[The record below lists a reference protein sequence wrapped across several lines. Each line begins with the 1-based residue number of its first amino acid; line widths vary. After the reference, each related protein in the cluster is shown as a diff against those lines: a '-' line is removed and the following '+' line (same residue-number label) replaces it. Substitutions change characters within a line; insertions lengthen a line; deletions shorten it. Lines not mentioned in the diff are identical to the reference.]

1 MDYTHKPVLLEKS
14 IELLNIKEDGIY
26 FDGTLGRG
34 GHSREILKYLSDKG
48 KLISVDR
55 DKVAVKTVSK
65 IFENE
70 NRIQVEHANFLD
82 IDLVLKKNGIDKVDG
97 IILDLGVSSPQLDN
111 ANRGFSYNKDG
122 PLDMRMNKNQ
132 DKTAADILNS
142 YSEEELSRVISKY
155 GEENWASRI
164 AEFIVRARKD
174 KKIERTLELV
184 EIIKAA
190 VPASARRT
198 GGHPAR
204 RTFQAIR
211 IETNNE
217 LKQLE
222 KMIEESVLY
231 LKKEGRICVI
241 SFHSLEDRIV
251 KHTFRELAKDCVC
264 PPDFPI
270 CVCDKKSE
278 IKVITR
284 KPLTADE
291 KELKENPRAR
301 SAKLRAAE
309 KK

>member
-1 MDYTHKPVLLEKS
+1 MDYIHKPVLLEKS
-14 IELLNIKEDGIY
+14 IELLNIKKDGIY

-34 GHSREILKYLSDKG
+34 GHSREILKHLSDKG
-48 KLISVDR
+48 RLISVDR
-55 DKVAVKTVSK
+55 DLTAVKAVKEKFINEDK
-65 IFENE
+65 I
-70 NRIQVEHANFLD
+70 IIEHGNFLD
-82 IDLVLKKNGIDKVDG
+82 IDLILKKNNIKKVDG
-97 IILDLGVSSPQLDN
+97 ILLDLGVSSPQLDN
-111 ANRGFSYNKDG
+111 ADRGFSYNKDG

-132 DKTAADILNS
+132 NKTAADILNS
-142 YSEEELSRVISKY
+142 YSEDKLSKIISRY
-155 GEENWASRI
+155 GEENWAARI
-164 AEFIVRARKD
+164 AEFIVKARKK
-174 KKIERTLELV
+174 KKIERTSELV

-190 VPASARRT
+190 VPASARRS

-204 RTFQAIR
+204 RTFQAVR

-222 KMIEESVLY
+222 KMIEKSILY
-231 LKKEGRICVI
+231 LNKKGRICII

-251 KHTFRELAKDCVC
+251 KHTFRELAKDCTC

-278 IKVITR
+278 VKVITK
-284 KPLTADE
+284 KPVTAD
-291 KELKENPRAR
+291 KSELEENPRAR

>member
-1 MDYTHKPVLLEKS
+1 MDYIHKPVLLEKS
-14 IELLNIKEDGIY
+14 IELLNIKKDGIY

-34 GHSREILKYLSDKG
+34 GHSREILKHLSDKG
-48 KLISVDR
+48 RLISVDR
-55 DKVAVKTVSK
+55 DLTAVKAVKEKFINEDK
-65 IFENE
+65 I
-70 NRIQVEHANFLD
+70 IIEHGNFLD
-82 IDLVLKKNGIDKVDG
+82 IDLILKKNNIKKVDG
-97 IILDLGVSSPQLDN
+97 ILLDLGVSSPQLDN
-111 ANRGFSYNKDG
+111 ADRGFSYNKDG

-132 DKTAADILNS
+132 NKTAADILNS
-142 YSEEELSRVISKY
+142 YSEEKLSKIISRY
-155 GEENWASRI
+155 GEENWAARI
-164 AEFIVRARKD
+164 AEFIVKARKK
-174 KKIERTLELV
+174 KKIERTSELV

-190 VPASARRT
+190 VPASARRS

-204 RTFQAIR
+204 RTFQAVR

-222 KMIEESVLY
+222 KMIEKSILY
-231 LKKEGRICVI
+231 LNKKGRICII

-251 KHTFRELAKDCVC
+251 KHTFRELAKDCTC

-278 IKVITR
+278 VKVITK
-284 KPLTADE
+284 KPVTAD
-291 KELKENPRAR
+291 KSELEENPRAR